1 MSSRYLIST
10 DDVQDEQHVLIQC
23 ANPHMISLRKRYA
36 PLFPQTGAHD
46 VFAFSSQNNNK
57 LIFFL
62 HELIAF
68 YEQASSHLLLD

>member
-1 MSSRYLIST
+1 MSPRYLIST
-10 DDVQDEQHVLIQC
+10 DYVQDEQHVLIQC
-23 ANPHMISLRKRYA
+23 VNPHMISLRKRFA

-68 YEQASSHLLLD
+68 YEQASSRTL